1 MIKNNSLLFTF
12 DLCIQSK
19 QTMRITNLKIE
30 NFKRFTDLSIRQI
43 PESAKLVL
51 LIGSNGSG
59 KSSVFDAFDWL
70 TTKNKK
76 GDYFKS
82 YQEEIE
88 YYHKKIEVE
97 PLISVSLNNGVI
109 VQKNHFHDFTPDYKF
124 IGRSSIRI
132 IPRISS
138 QPRLE
143 QISDNFDAPATY
155 IENDT
160 RFINDIYSYIQ
171 QINNAVR
178 EPIFSGRSADTY
190 QIFQEF
196 IVPLNDSLN
205 TILGEEGRTTIQIAE
220 FEDAGPQKNA
230 RLIFK
235 KGNVKIN
242 YDLLSHGE
250 KQIVILLLNFIVRRK
265 YYEDAII
272 FIDEMDCHLN
282 TSIQY
287 RLLEEIVTKWIPNS
301 AQLWT
306 ASHALGFIDY
316 ARKSEQAAILDFD
329 LLDFD
334 LPQTLFPQ
342 PKSSLEVY
350 EIAVPKTVLFELMKD
365 RQLVVCENQNDE
377 YYNLL
382 LLPDTIFVGVKD
394 ARDVFLHIKRDA
406 RYHSLRDRDFLSDTE
421 IQKIQAEFP
430 NHHILRYY
438 DFENYLYHPNN
449 IAEIAPKGFS
459 EEAYVMEIV
468 TQKNQKLSRRILPA
482 LGASR
487 QNYEEFKTHP
497 KFKDKEVDAIV
508 ADLESDEL
516 ERFYKYFDM
525 KEQFDK
531 SILAPFNL
539 KKEDLVQ
546 TNWFKQQIQLVLNP

>member
-1 MIKNNSLLFTF
+1 
-12 DLCIQSK
+12 
-19 QTMRITNLKIE
+19 MRITNLKIE
-30 NFKRFTDLSIRQI
+30 NFKRFTDLSIKQI

-70 TTKNKK
+70 SKDKK
-76 GDYFKS
+76 KDFLDIEMESNAYYFK
-82 YQEEIE
+82 
-88 YYHKKIEVE
+88 KKD
-97 PLISVSLNNGVI
+97 ISPSIQIHLSNDIILKKDSANYIDNN
-109 VQKNHFHDFTPDYKF
+109 YKF

-132 IPRISS
+132 IPRISDKYYPDHIKNNLDS
-138 QPRLE
+138 PFSF
-143 QISDNFDAPATY
+143 ID
-155 IENDT
+155 NDT
-160 RFINDIYSYIQ
+160 RFTNDVYSYIQ
-171 QINNAVR
+171 QINNALR

-196 IVPLNDSLN
+196 IAPLNNSLVN
-205 TILGEEGRTTIQIAE
+205 ILGEEGRTTIQIAE

-230 RLIFK
+230 KLIFK
-235 KGNVKIN
+235 KGESKIN

-265 YYEDAII
+265 YYEDAVI

-287 RLLEEIVTKWIPNS
+287 RLLEEIVTQWIPDS

-306 ASHALGFIDY
+306 ATHALGFIDY
-316 ARKSEQAAILDFD
+316 ANKSEQAAIIDFD

-334 LPQTLFPQ
+334 LPQVLFPQ

-350 EIAVPKTVLFELMKD
+350 EIAIPKVVLFELMKD
-365 RQLVVCENQNDE
+365 RKLVVCENQNDE

-394 ARDVFLHIKRDA
+394 ARDVFLHVKRDA
-406 RYHSLRDRDFLSDTE
+406 RYHSVRDRDFLSDDE
-421 IQKIQAEFP
+421 IKRIKEEYP
-430 NHHILRYY
+430 HHHILAYY
-438 DFENYLYHPNN
+438 DFENYLYHPDN
-449 IAEIAPKGFS
+449 IAEIAPLNFS
-459 EEAYVMEIV
+459 KESYLEEIIA
-468 TQKNQKLSRRILPA
+468 QKKHKLNRKILPA
-482 LGASR
+482 LMASR
-487 QNYEEFKTHP
+487 QTYEEFKTNP
-497 KFKDKEVDAIV
+497 KFKDKEVESIV
-508 ADLESDEL
+508 ADLESDDL

-531 SILAPFNL
+531 SYLAPFNL
-539 KKEDLVQ
+539 KKEDLVR
-546 TNWFKQQIQLVLNP
+546 TNWFNLQIQKILA

>member
-1 MIKNNSLLFTF
+1 
-12 DLCIQSK
+12 
-19 QTMRITNLKIE
+19 MRITNLKIE
-30 NFKRFTDLSIRQI
+30 NFKRFTDLSVKQI

-70 TTKNKK
+70 KK
-76 GDYFKS
+76 DLYYISKS
-82 YQEEIE
+82 TDGEE
-88 YYHKKIEVE
+88 YYQKDAGFEPTLEIMFSDGSAIKKDGFVYGIKE
-97 PLISVSLNNGVI
+97 
-109 VQKNHFHDFTPDYKF
+109 YKF

-132 IPRISS
+132 VPRISN
-138 QPRLE
+138 QYNPA
-143 QISDNFDAPATY
+143 QIIEDTDSPNSY

-160 RFINDIYSYIQ
+160 RFTNDVYSYIQ
-171 QINNAVR
+171 QINNALR
-178 EPIFSGRSADTY
+178 EPVFSGRSADTY
-190 QIFQEF
+190 KIFQDF
-196 IVPLNDSLN
+196 IAPLNSSLMN
-205 TILGEEGRTTIQIAE
+205 ILGEEGRTTIQIAE

-230 RLIFK
+230 KLIFK
-235 KGNVKIN
+235 KGSSKIN

-282 TSIQY
+282 TAIQY
-287 RLLEEIVTKWIPNS
+287 RLLEEIVTKWIPDS

-316 ARKSEQAAILDFD
+316 ARKSEQAAIIDFD

-350 EIAVPKTVLFELMKD
+350 EIAVPKIVLFELMKD
-365 RQLVVCENQNDE
+365 RKLVVCENQNDE

-421 IQKIQAEFP
+421 IQKIQAEYP

-438 DFENYLYHPNN
+438 DFENYIYHPQN
-449 IAEIAPKGFS
+449 IAEIAPEDFS
-459 EEAYVMEIV
+459 KEVYVAEIV
-468 TQKNQKLSRRILPA
+468 TQKNQKLNRKILPA
-482 LGASR
+482 LMASR
-487 QNYEEFKTHP
+487 QNYEEFKTNP

-508 ADLESDEL
+508 SDLESDEL

-531 SILAPFNL
+531 SMLAPFNV

-546 TNWFKQQIQLVLNP
+546 TNWFKQQIKFVLNP

>member
-1 MIKNNSLLFTF
+1 
-12 DLCIQSK
+12 
-19 QTMRITNLKIE
+19 MRITNLKIE
-30 NFKRFTDLSIRQI
+30 NFKRFTDLSIEQI

-70 TTKNKK
+70 KKNVYHFSVGPGKK
-76 GDYFKS
+76 DY
-82 YQEEIE
+82 YQKKAEIDPSVKVILSDGVTI
-88 YYHKKIEVE
+88 HKK
-97 PLISVSLNNGVI
+97 
-109 VQKNHFHDFTPDYKF
+109 DFAKEIDNYRF
-124 IGRSSIRI
+124 IGRSSNRI
-132 IPRISS
+132 VPHITNQYNPEEIVK
-138 QPRLE
+138 
-143 QISDNFDAPATY
+143 DTDAPKSY

-160 RFINDIYSYIQ
+160 RFTNDVYSYIQ
-171 QINNAVR
+171 QINNALR
-178 EPIFSGRSADTY
+178 EPVFSGRSADTY
-190 QIFQEF
+190 QIFQDF
-196 IVPLNDSLN
+196 IAPLNTSLL

-230 RLIFK
+230 KLIFK
-235 KGNVKIN
+235 KGESKIN

-287 RLLEEIVTKWIPNS
+287 RLLEEIVTKWIPDS

-316 ARKSEQAAILDFD
+316 ANKSEQAAIIDFD

-334 LPQTLFPQ
+334 LPQVLFPQ

-350 EIAVPKTVLFELMKD
+350 EIAIPKVVLFELMKD
-365 RQLVVCENQNDE
+365 RKLVVCENQNDE

-406 RYHSLRDRDFLSDTE
+406 RYHSVRDRDFLSDEE
-421 IQKIQAEFP
+421 IKRIREEYP
-430 NHHILRYY
+430 NHHILEYY
-438 DFENYLYHPNN
+438 DFENYLYHPDN
-449 IAEIAPKGFS
+449 IAEIAPEGFS
-459 EEAYVMEIV
+459 IEKYIEEISA
-468 TQKNQKLSRRILPA
+468 QKKLKLNRKILPA
-482 LGASR
+482 LMASR
-487 QNYEEFKTHP
+487 LTYEEFKTNP
-497 KFKDKEVDAIV
+497 KFKDKEVETIV
-508 ADLESDEL
+508 ADLESDDL

-539 KKEDLVQ
+539 KKEDLVR
-546 TNWFKQQIQLVLNP
+546 TNWFKQQIQQIINP

>member
-30 NFKRFTDLSIRQI
+30 NFKRFTDLSIKQI

-70 TTKNKK
+70 RKDFYTIEKVVDGK
-76 GDYFKS
+76 DY
-82 YQEEIE
+82 YQKEVG
-88 YYHKKIEVE
+88 VE
-97 PLISVSLNNGVI
+97 PLVEISFSDGNTIKKDNFLWPISSN
-109 VQKNHFHDFTPDYKF
+109 KF

-132 IPRISS
+132 VPRISS
-138 QPRLE
+138 NYNQEEILK
-143 QISDNFDAPATY
+143 DADSPKSY

-160 RFINDIYSYIQ
+160 RFINDVYSYIQ

-190 QIFQEF
+190 QIFQDF
-196 IVPLNDSLN
+196 IAPLNDSLLN
-205 TILGEEGRTTIQIAE
+205 ILGEEGRTTIQIAE
-220 FEDAGPQKNA
+220 FEDGGPQKNA
-230 RLIFK
+230 KLIFK
-235 KGNVKIN
+235 KGTSKIN

-282 TSIQY
+282 TYIQY
-287 RLLEEIVTKWIPNS
+287 RLLEEIVTKWIPDS

-316 ARKSEQAAILDFD
+316 ARKSDQTAIIDFD

-365 RQLVVCENQNDE
+365 RQLIVCENQNDE

-421 IQKIQAEFP
+421 IQKIQAEYP

-438 DFENYLYHPNN
+438 DFENYLYHPQN

-459 EEAYVMEIV
+459 EEAYLMEIV
-468 TQKNQKLSRRILPA
+468 TQKNQKLNRRILPA
-482 LGASR
+482 LVSSR
-487 QNYEEFKTHP
+487 QNYEEFKTNP
-497 KFKDKEVDAIV
+497 KVKDKEVDAIV

-516 ERFYKYFDM
+516 ECFYKYFDM
-525 KEQFDK
+525 KEHFDK

>member
-70 TTKNKK
+70 VARNGKEN
-76 GDYFKS
+76 YFKS
-82 YQEEIE
+82 EQDKIE
-88 YYHKKIEVE
+88 YYSKDKDSK
-97 PLISVSLNNGVI
+97 PLVKVGLSNGQEI
-109 VQKNHFHDFTPDYKF
+109 KKNHFDDFSQTYKF

-132 IPRISS
+132 VPRIVN
-138 QPRLE
+138 QFNPE
-143 QISDNFDAPATY
+143 EISHDIDSPKSY

-160 RFINDIYSYIQ
+160 RFTNDVYSYIQ
-171 QINNAVR
+171 QINNALR
-178 EPIFSGRSADTY
+178 EPVFSGRSADTF
-190 QIFQEF
+190 QIFQDF
-196 IVPLNDSLN
+196 IAPLNDSLMN
-205 TILGEEGRTTIQIAE
+205 ILGEEGRTTIQIAE

-230 RLIFK
+230 KLIFK
-235 KGNVKIN
+235 KGASKIN

-287 RLLEEIVTKWIPNS
+287 RLLEEIVTKWIPDS

-316 ARKSEQAAILDFD
+316 ARKSEQAAIIDFD

-342 PKSSLEVY
+342 SKSSLEVY

-365 RQLVVCENQNDE
+365 RQLIVCENQNDE

-382 LLPDTIFVGVKD
+382 LMHDTIFVGVKD
-394 ARDVFLHIKRDA
+394 ARDVFLHIKRDS

-421 IQKIQAEFP
+421 IQKIEAEYQ

-438 DFENYLYHPNN
+438 DFENYLYHPKN
-449 IAEIAPKGFS
+449 IAEIAPNGFS
-459 EEAYVMEIV
+459 EEAYLMEII
-468 TQKNQKLSRRILPA
+468 TQKNQKLNRRILPA
-482 LGASR
+482 LVASR

-497 KFKDKEVDAIV
+497 KFKDKDVDAIV

-531 SILAPFNL
+531 SIVAPFNL

-546 TNWFKQQIQLVLNP
+546 TNWFKQQIQRVLNP

>member
-1 MIKNNSLLFTF
+1 
-12 DLCIQSK
+12 
-19 QTMRITNLKIE
+19 MRITNLKIE
-30 NFKRFTDLSIRQI
+30 NFKRFTDLSIQEI

-70 TTKNKK
+70 TENKK
-76 GDYFKS
+76 VG
-82 YQEEIE
+82 
-88 YYHKKIEVE
+88 
-97 PLISVSLNNGVI
+97 NRN
-109 VQKNHFHDFTPDYKF
+109 FHDDTIQYYSKNISHSPIVKIRFNDGTLLEKKRFFEDIENRKF
-124 IGRSSIRI
+124 VGRSSIRI
-132 IPRISS
+132 VPRITNEYNSA
-138 QPRLE
+138 
-143 QISDNFDAPATY
+143 QIIDDTDAPKSF
-155 IENDT
+155 IDNDT
-160 RFINDIYSYIQ
+160 RFTNDVYSYIQ
-171 QINNAVR
+171 QINNALR
-178 EPIFSGRSADTY
+178 EPIFSGRSADTL

-196 IVPLNDSLN
+196 IAPLNNSLLN
-205 TILGEEGRTTIQIAE
+205 ILGEEGRTTIQIAE

-230 RLIFK
+230 KLIFK
-235 KGNVKIN
+235 KGESKIN

-282 TSIQY
+282 TAIQY
-287 RLLEEIVTKWIPNS
+287 RLLEEIVTQWIPES

-316 ARKSEQAAILDFD
+316 ANKSKETAIIDFD

-334 LPQTLFPQ
+334 LPQVLFPQ
-342 PKSSLEVY
+342 PKSNLEVY
-350 EIAVPKTVLFELMKD
+350 EIAVPKAVLFELMKD
-365 RQLVVCENQNDE
+365 RQLIVCENQNDE

-382 LLPDTIFVGVKD
+382 LLPNTIFVGVKD

-421 IQKIQAEFP
+421 IQKIQEEYP
-430 NHHILRYY
+430 HHHILRYY
-438 DFENYLYHPNN
+438 DFENYLYHPKN
-449 IAEIAPKGFS
+449 IAEIAPKGFL
-459 EEAYVMEIV
+459 EEVYVKEIV
-468 TQKNQKLSRRILPA
+468 TQKNQKLNRRILPA

-487 QNYEEFKTHP
+487 QNYEEFKTHS

-508 ADLESDEL
+508 ADLESNDL

>member
-1 MIKNNSLLFTF
+1 
-12 DLCIQSK
+12 
-19 QTMRITNLKIE
+19 MRITSLKIE
-30 NFKRFTDLSIRQI
+30 NFKRFTDLSIKQI

-70 TTKNKK
+70 KK
-76 GDYFKS
+76 DLYTISRNIDGK
-82 YQEEIE
+82 E
-88 YYHKKIEVE
+88 YYQKDAGFEPSLEIIFSDGNAIKK
-97 PLISVSLNNGVI
+97 
-109 VQKNHFHDFTPDYKF
+109 KDFTYGIKKYKF

-132 IPRISS
+132 VPRISN
-138 QPRLE
+138 QYNPA
-143 QISDNFDAPATY
+143 QIIEDTDSPNSY
-155 IENDT
+155 IENDA
-160 RFINDIYSYIQ
+160 RFTNDVYSYIQ
-171 QINNAVR
+171 QINNALR
-178 EPIFSGRSADTY
+178 EPVFSGRSADTF

-196 IVPLNDSLN
+196 IAPLNDSLMN
-205 TILGEEGRTTIQIAE
+205 ILGEEGRTTIQIAE

-230 RLIFK
+230 KLIFK
-235 KGNVKIN
+235 KGTSKIN

-282 TSIQY
+282 TSIQS
-287 RLLEEIVTKWIPNS
+287 RLLEEIVTKWIPDS

-316 ARKSEQAAILDFD
+316 ARKSEHAAIIDFD

-334 LPQTLFPQ
+334 LSQTLFPQ

-350 EIAVPKTVLFELMKD
+350 EIAVPKIVLFELMKD
-365 RQLVVCENQNDE
+365 RKLIICENQNDE

-382 LLPDTIFVGVKD
+382 LLPATIFVGVKD

-421 IQKIQAEFP
+421 IQKIQAEYP
-430 NHHILRYY
+430 NHHILQYY
-438 DFENYLYHPNN
+438 DFENYLYHPKN
-449 IAEIAPKGFS
+449 IAEVAPEGFS
-459 EEAYVMEIV
+459 EEVYLNEIIN
-468 TQKNQKLSRRILPA
+468 QKNQKLNRKILPS
-482 LGASR
+482 LMASR
-487 QNYEEFKTHP
+487 QNVEEFKTNP
-497 KFKDKEVDAIV
+497 KFKDKEVDTIV
-508 ADLESDEL
+508 EDLESDDL

-531 SILAPFNL
+531 SILATFNL

-546 TNWFKQQIQLVLNP
+546 THWFKKQIGEILNL

>member
-1 MIKNNSLLFTF
+1 
-12 DLCIQSK
+12 
-19 QTMRITNLKIE
+19 MRITNLKIE
-30 NFKRFTDLSIRQI
+30 NFKRFTDLSIKQI

-70 TTKNKK
+70 VSKTKPE
-76 GDYFKS
+76 DYFKN
-82 YQEEIE
+82 EIDRRE
-88 YYHKKIEVE
+88 YYSKNIDLEPSAEVV
-97 PLISVSLNNGVI
+97 LSNGSI
-109 VQKNHFHDFTPDYKF
+109 LQKNHFYDAKLNYKF

-132 IPRISS
+132 IPRILN
-138 QPRLE
+138 QPRLD
-143 QISDNFDAPATY
+143 QIINDFDSPATY

-160 RFINDIYSYIQ
+160 RFINDVYSYIQ

-196 IVPLNDSLN
+196 IVPLNVSLLN
-205 TILGEEGRTTIQIAE
+205 ILGEEGRTTIQIAE

-235 KGNVKIN
+235 KGESKIN

-287 RLLEEIVTKWIPNS
+287 RLLEEIVTQWIPDS

-306 ASHALGFIDY
+306 ATHALGFIDY
-316 ARKSEQAAILDFD
+316 ANKSEQAAIIDFD

-334 LPQTLFPQ
+334 LPQVLFPQ

-350 EIAVPKTVLFELMKD
+350 EIAIPKVVLFELMKD
-365 RQLVVCENQNDE
+365 RKLVVCENQNDE

-394 ARDVFLHIKRDA
+394 ARDVFLHVKRDA
-406 RYHSLRDRDFLSDTE
+406 RYHSVRDRDFLSDDE
-421 IQKIQAEFP
+421 IKRIKEEYP
-430 NHHILRYY
+430 HHHILTYY
-438 DFENYLYHPNN
+438 DFENYLYHPDN
-449 IAEIAPKGFS
+449 IAEIAPPNYSK
-459 EEAYVMEIV
+459 ERYLKEIIA
-468 TQKNQKLSRRILPA
+468 QKKHKLNRKILPA
-482 LGASR
+482 LIASR
-487 QNYEEFKTHP
+487 QTYEEFKTNP
-497 KFKDKEVDAIV
+497 KFKDKDVESESIV
-508 ADLESDEL
+508 ADLESDDL

-531 SILAPFNL
+531 FCLASFNL
-539 KKEDLVQ
+539 KKEDLVR
-546 TNWFKQQIQLVLNP
+546 TNWFNLQIQKVLA